1 MRHLNS
7 TKRYLFHVTA
17 IVALVALF
25 TSSFAGAQGS
35 TTVSVVPQ
43 MSTSMVDETLSV
55 NVTVSNVQN
64 LFGLELT
71 VNWNASVLQLVT
83 ANSRLGV
90 EAYPDGILHGS
101 RLNFDVDS
109 LVAGD
114 IYVEDNSTVQSTG
127 QYHLVAACVGSSD
140 AFSGTGN
147 IVTLAFKVNALGNSA
162 IDIQSELADKPVSGD
177 TSNPIAHADVDGSVE
192 AVIPEFPTITFAGLL
207 VALVTVAAFLTKK
220 RKTNS

>member
-7 TKRYLFHVTA
+7 SKRHLFLVTA
-17 IVALVALF
+17 VVALIALF
-25 TSSFAGAQGS
+25 SSSFAGAQGT

-43 MSTSMVDETLSV
+43 MSTSIMDETFTV

-83 ANSRLGV
+83 ANARLGI
-90 EAYPDGILHGS
+90 EAYPDGVLHGS
-101 RLNFDVDS
+101 RLNFDVNS

-114 IYVEDNSTVQSTG
+114 IYVEDNSTAQSTG
-127 QYHLVAACVGSSD
+127 QYRLAAACVGSSD
-140 AFSGTGN
+140 AFTGTGN
-147 IVTLAFKVNALGNSA
+147 IVTLTFKVNALGNSA

-177 TSNPIAHADVDGSVE
+177 TSNPITHTDVDGSVE
-192 AVIPEFPTITFAGLL
+192 AVIPEFPTIAFAGLL
-207 VALVTVAAFLTKK
+207 VALVTAAVFLTKK
-220 RKTNS
+220 RKTNN